1 MSAAATTELTALP
14 RSPSL
19 PTFFDNLDSFAE
31 APEGV
36 AKLRELILDL
46 AVRGKLV
53 EQDENDEP
61 ASELVKRIIKEGTR
75 LANGKGVSRSKQIP
89 PIQREDVEFDL
100 PRNWAAVRLK
110 DISARVSVGHVGPT
124 SQFYCEKS
132 EDGLESGRFV
142 PVALS

>member
-1 MSAAATTELTALP
+1 MSATATAERAALP

-19 PTFFDNLDSFAE
+19 PIFFDNLDSFAE

-61 ASELVKRIIKEGTR
+61 ASELLERIRVDVAKAIKAKSMKKPKAIPEYEDELPFALPSCWEWALGWLWSISSRKRTGR
-75 LANGKGVSRSKQIP
+75 
-89 PIQREDVEFDL
+89 
-100 PRNWAAVRLK
+100 RN
-110 DISARVSVGHVGPT
+110 
-124 SQFYCEKS
+124 
-132 EDGLESGRFV
+132 
-142 PVALS
+142 

>member
-1 MSAAATTELTALP
+1 MASVTVNTNPDLP
-14 RSPSL
+14 RSPSF

-61 ASELVKRIIKEGTR
+61 ASSVLEEVDRDNEQAVYDGAANEATSNCPRSRATKNPSSFVLVGLGFDSMKSRIN
-75 LANGKGVSRSKQIP
+75 ASRF
-89 PIQREDVEFDL
+89 RT
-100 PRNWAAVRLK
+100 A
-110 DISARVSVGHVGPT
+110 
-124 SQFYCEKS
+124 Y
-132 EDGLESGRFV
+132 
-142 PVALS
+142 

>member
-36 AKLRELILDL
+36 AKLRELILGL

-53 EQDENDEP
+53 EQGENDEQRR
-61 ASELVKRIIKEGTR
+61 SYL
-75 LANGKGVSRSKQIP
+75 KGLRK
-89 PIQREDVEFDL
+89 
-100 PRNWAAVRLK
+100 K
-110 DISARVSVGHVGPT
+110 
-124 SQFYCEKS
+124 EKS
-132 EDGLESGRFV
+132 PLLKSDCESRNRFHLLTRTFIRFRTAGTV
-142 PVALS
+142 PKTPHASRCSTRTTRGSGPSSTS

>member
-1 MSAAATTELTALP
+1 MSAAATTKLTGLP

-53 EQDENDEP
+53 EQDENDAAHACRGFPDVPQLP
-61 ASELVKRIIKEGTR
+61 ASLHRR
-75 LANGKGVSRSKQIP
+75 
-89 PIQREDVEFDL
+89 
-100 PRNWAAVRLK
+100 
-110 DISARVSVGHVGPT
+110 
-124 SQFYCEKS
+124 
-132 EDGLESGRFV
+132 
-142 PVALS
+142 